1 MRYEKRAYLLVD
13 HLKELRAGALGEL
26 QASTVTAFQRSAQ
39 QNLLSVQNIGNQG
52 QMRTKDTHKKDFKKT
67 TNFENTY

>member
-26 QASTVTAFQRSAQ
+26 QASTAAAFQRSAQ
-39 QNLLSVQNIGNQG
+39 QNLLSE
-52 QMRTKDTHKKDFKKT
+52 KKI
-67 TNFENTY
+67 